1 MQPTTHTLEGS
12 QWKTS
17 HTHTHFTHF
26 SLKPSASFKGAKS
39 ISGGIAASPS
49 CPYAS
54 MHTHTTDGYTLSLA
68 YSVHTECINIM
79 EASEMKARYIYC
91 TTLAQDCGS
100 APAEN
105 ISIAHAHT
113 HTSSSG
119 MRNIIIWCVCV
130 QDRWSV

>member
-1 MQPTTHTLEGS
+1 
-12 QWKTS
+12 
-17 HTHTHFTHF
+17 
-26 SLKPSASFKGAKS
+26 
-39 ISGGIAASPS
+39 
-49 CPYAS
+49 

-105 ISIAHAHT
+105 ISISRTHT
-113 HTSSSG
+113 HTSPSG
-119 MRNIIIWCVCV
+119 MRNIIIRCVFRIDGV
-130 QDRWSV
+130 YKYTNLGYQAYNIQLIGFMTVRLHEWMRLLYIYYYLTLI